1 MMDDADLGHGWS
13 YGDSSHFHA
22 ATSSTSGETA
32 SYDTNGDMQCR
43 APTSAT
49 TCAGTPTGAHLDY
62 DAERR
67 LSHWQS
73 ALLMACVF
81 PRPSCTLEL
90 TIAEGDGIERG

>member
-1 MMDDADLGHGWS
+1 MIPSGSLGTLT
-13 YGDSSHFHA
+13 YGDSNHCHA
-22 ATSSTSGETA
+22 ATSSTNGETA

-43 APTSAT
+43 APTSTT
-49 TCAGTPTGAHLDY
+49 TCAGGTPTGAALDY

-90 TIAEGDGIERG
+90 TIAERDGIERG